1 MPAMTLERKTRKLS
15 EQTVVNLLPQPIK
28 ANTKVLLGALVVLD
42 KGFIAPGAAGVGLI
56 AAGIAEETIDN
67 VGGLDGAVLVPIR
80 QGTFEFFNSGG
91 GDLITQADVGKDCFI
106 IDDQTVAK
114 TDGTGARSR
123 AGKIMRVEP
132 DGMVWVQ
139 IGLGL

>member
-1 MPAMTLERKTRKLS
+1 MPALTLERKTRKLS
-15 EQTVVNLLPQPIK
+15 EQTVVNLNPQPIK
-28 ANTKVLLGALVVLD
+28 ANTKVLLGGLVMLD
-42 KGFIAPGAAGVGLI
+42 KGLVVPGVVGTGLI
-56 AAGIAEETIDN
+56 AAGIAEETVDN
-67 VGGLDGAVLVPIR
+67 TGGADGAVLVPIR

-91 GDLITQADVGKDCFI
+91 TDAITQADVGKDCFV

-132 DGMVWVQ
+132 DGMVWAQ